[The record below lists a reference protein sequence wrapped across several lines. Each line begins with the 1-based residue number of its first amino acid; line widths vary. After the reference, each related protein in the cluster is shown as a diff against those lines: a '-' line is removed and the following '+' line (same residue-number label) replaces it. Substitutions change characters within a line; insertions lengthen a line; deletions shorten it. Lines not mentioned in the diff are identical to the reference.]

1 MINHVCPGRMIF
13 VPSRK
18 DGVSHSPDELTDF
31 EDLAVG
37 IELLT
42 ASLVQLDASSPST
55 SDN

>member
-1 MINHVCPGRMIF
+1 M
-13 VPSRK
+13 PSRNH
-18 DGVSHSPDELTDF
+18 GVRHSPDELTDF

-42 ASLVQLDASSPST
+42 ASLVHLDASSPST